1 MSLRTRVT
9 VLVAACVAGAVAL
22 VSLGAFV
29 TVRNSLYSKLQEQL
43 MTKALAVAQAG
54 PSGFGD
60 RMTIDTGAFKF
71 RAVWSGGPR
80 RTSRPA

>member
-29 TVRNSLYSKLQEQL
+29 TVRNNLYSKLQEQL
-43 MTKALAVAQAG
+43 MAKTVAVAQAG
-54 PSGFGD
+54 K
-60 RMTIDTGAFKF
+60 RV
-71 RAVWSGGPR
+71 RALAVLL
-80 RTSRPA
+80 RTMRNPI